1 VVKGGNP
8 FPHRSTV
15 APNCDQ
21 SAVAIDVHSEL
32 QLDLYDYTE

>member
-21 SAVAIDVHSEL
+21 SVAIDVHSEL